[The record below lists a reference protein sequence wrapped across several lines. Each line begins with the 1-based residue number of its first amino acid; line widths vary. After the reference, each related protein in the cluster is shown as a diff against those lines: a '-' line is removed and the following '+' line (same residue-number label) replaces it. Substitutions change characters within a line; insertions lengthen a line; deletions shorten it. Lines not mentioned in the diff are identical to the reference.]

1 MKTRKKRKEEE
12 TLAISGQC
20 GTCKLACHEDQ
31 DAIECDGCKTW
42 FHVGGCSNVSK
53 KGYLSYSEGQL
64 ACEGFHWFCKECR
77 PNKKKVKDQVEIK
90 APVQSGDLMKK
101 MESRMEQ
108 MVNSSMAQMKL
119 AQLEMSKIQCDLRKQ
134 LEEVMKVSD
143 SFKGSCAPKTYA
155 RAVMAKSSKVVQKDR
170 ATTSSVVEEERVSS
184 TGKTGTAKSQRK
196 SRDCNVIVFN
206 LKEGNNKEDDIKM
219 VEQLFHH
226 LKLKKDPVK
235 FFRLGKKVSTKIRP
249 VKINFDNVEA
259 KKRFFSSL
267 FNLKTA
273 AEQFKKIQVQH
284 DLSKDE
290 RDKQSELFKQAR
302 SMNEKN
308 TSNNFSF
315 KVRGP
320 PSSMKVVKVRRGK
333 KILGKEAG
341 GRRAEGGV
349 SVTRLSK
356 N

>member
-64 ACEGFHWFCKECR
+64 AYEGFHWFCKECR
-77 PNKKKVKDQVEIK
+77 PIKKKE
-90 APVQSGDLMKK
+90 QSKKGNEDEDFIKK

-143 SFKGSCAPKTYA
+143 SFKGSCAPRTYA

-184 TGKTGTAKSQRK
+184 TGKTGTAKSQRN
-196 SRDCNVIVFN
+196 SRDNNVIVFG
-206 LKEGNNKEDDIKM
+206 LKEGNNKEDDAKM
-219 VEQLFHH
+219 IEKLFHH

-235 FFRLGKKVSTKIRP
+235 FFRLGKKVSTIVRP
-249 VKINFDNVEA
+249 IKINFDNVEA

-273 AEQFKKIQVQH
+273 AEQFRKIQVQH

-290 RDKQSELFKQAR
+290 RDRQSELLKQAR
-302 SMNEKN
+302 SLNEKN
-308 TSNNFSF
+308 LSSNFSF

-320 PSSMKVVKVRRGK
+320 PSSMKIVQVKKGRK
-333 KILGKEAG
+333 TGKEAG
-341 GRRAEGGV
+341 GKRAEGGV
-349 SVTRLSK
+349 RVDRLSK

>member
-12 TLAISGQC
+12 ETLTITGQC
-20 GTCKLACHEDQ
+20 GTCKLACNENQ
-31 DAIECDGCKTW
+31 DAIECDGCETW

-64 ACEGFHWFCKECR
+64 VSEGFLWFCKQCR
-77 PNKKKVKDQVEIK
+77 PQRKKAKIK
-90 APVQSGDLMKK
+90 NGNEEDFIKK
-101 MESRMEQ
+101 MESKMEN
-108 MVNSSMAQMKL
+108 MVNNSMAQVKL
-119 AQLEMSKIQCDLRKQ
+119 AQLEMSKIQSDLRRQ

-143 SFKGSCAPKTYA
+143 SFKGSCAPRNYA
-155 RAVMAKSSKVVQKDR
+155 RAVMAKSKEVGPQHRPS
-170 ATTSSVVEEERVSS
+170 TSSVVEEGRVPF
-184 TGKTGTAKSQRK
+184 TGKTGTTKSQRN
-196 SRDCNVIVFN
+196 SRENNVIVFN
-206 LKEGNNKEDDIKM
+206 LKEGNNKEDDTKM

-249 VKINFDNVEA
+249 IKINFDNVEA

-273 AEQFKKIQVQH
+273 AEQFRKIQVQH

-290 RDKQSELFKQAR
+290 RERQSELLKQAR
-302 SMNEKN
+302 SLNEKN
-308 TSNNFSF
+308 RSDNFSF

-320 PSSMKVVKVRRGK
+320 PSSMKIVQVKKGEK
-333 KILGKEAG
+333 SGKEAG
-341 GRRAEGGV
+341 GKKAEGGV
-349 SVTRLSK
+349 RVPRLSK

>member
-1 MKTRKKRKEEE
+1 MRTRKKRKEEEE

-20 GTCKLACHEDQ
+20 GTCKLACHENQ
-31 DAIECDGCKTW
+31 DAIECDGCATW

-64 ACEGFHWFCKECR
+64 FSEGFLWFCKQCR
-77 PNKKKVKDQVEIK
+77 PQGKKEKIRKGNEEEAFI
-90 APVQSGDLMKK
+90 KK
-101 MESRMEQ
+101 MESKMEQ
-108 MVNSSMAQMKL
+108 MVSSSMAQVKL
-119 AQLEMSKIQCDLRKQ
+119 AQLEMSKIQSDLRKQ

-143 SFKGSCAPKTYA
+143 SFKESCAPRNYA
-155 RAVMAKSSKVVQKDR
+155 RAVMAKSKKVEQQYR
-170 ATTSSVVEEERVSS
+170 PSTSSVVGEEGVSL
-184 TGKTGTAKSQRK
+184 TGKTGTTKSQRNP
-196 SRDCNVIVFN
+196 RENNVIVFN
-206 LKEGNNKEDDIKM
+206 MIEGNNKEDDVKM

-235 FFRLGKKVSTKIRP
+235 FFRLGKKVSTKVRP
-249 VKINFDNVEA
+249 IKINFDNVEA

-273 AEQFKKIQVQH
+273 AEQFRKIQVQH

-290 RDKQSELFKQAR
+290 RDRQSELFKQAR
-302 SMNEKN
+302 SLNEKN
-308 TSNNFSF
+308 RSSNFSF

-320 PSSMKVVKVRRGK
+320 PSSMKIIQVKRGK
-333 KILGKEAG
+333 KVQGKEAG
-341 GRRAEGGV
+341 SKKAEGGV
-349 SVTRLSK
+349 RAARLSK